1 MFLGFACPEHPHPT
15 SAWAGLLRCLFFS
28 KILLMEG
35 GPPTPR
41 VLSDC
46 VNRKVAS
53 KLSFLVA
60 SKRSMFASPSNLN
73 LSGHFPSS
81 FWIGSRRLVFETYAW
96 AVFVAHASGHS
107 GGNVWNPFL
116 PGNCIAW
123 LWIIFLGIPSH
134 HICHG
139 VANENQTSHCE
150 GQTRWAMGRWWL
162 AAVPW
167 LRRS

>member
-1 MFLGFACPEHPHPT
+1 MPRTPPSYLCMSWFVEMFVLFKDTVDGRRSSYPPGPVGLCESKGRIKIELFSRFKRIHVCIPVKFKPFRSLSLKFLNRIKKTRIWDICLGSFCCSCFWP
-15 SAWAGLLRCLFFS
+15 LRRQCLKS
-28 KILLMEG
+28 I
-35 GPPTPR
+35 
-41 VLSDC
+41 
-46 VNRKVAS
+46 
-53 KLSFLVA
+53 
-60 SKRSMFASPSNLN
+60 
-73 LSGHFPSS
+73 
-81 FWIGSRRLVFETYAW
+81 
-96 AVFVAHASGHS
+96 
-107 GGNVWNPFL
+107 L